1 MEGGVIEAARIRD
14 RQFECEHILGRTVT
28 KVEPRG
34 KHLLMH
40 CDPPPSKG
48 GVRGGIPDTSSSP
61 TNGVQCSS
69 DCPSPTS
76 SRQPRA
82 TLIIHSHMGMTG
94 SWHVYHPGQPWLK
107 PTHYAALVLSINR
120 LEVICFSP
128 RLLELLTADQLR
140 RHPHIQ
146 RLGPDLL
153 GVEFDMH
160 EAIARFRT
168 HNHMPLGE
176 AVINQ
181 TIVSGIGNEYK
192 SDLMFL
198 FGLNPLDPVAR
209 YTDDELIKLLE
220 KARFLMRRNLTGA
233 LRRTRLGNEGGRLW
247 VYGMV
252 GKACPKCGTPI
263 KLQRQGDAGRTTFWC
278 PKCQPARQPHCG

>member
-1 MEGGVIEAARIRD
+1 MEGGVIDAARLRD
-14 RQFECEHILGRTVT
+14 RQFECEHIVGRTVT

-40 CDPPPSKG
+40 CEPGEAD
-48 GVRGGIPDTSSSP
+48 
-61 TNGVQCSS
+61 
-69 DCPSPTS
+69 DCARPG
-76 SRQPRA
+76 A

-128 RLLELLTADQLR
+128 RLLELLTVDQLR

-153 GVEFDMH
+153 GVEFDIDD
-160 EAIARFRT
+160 AIARFRL
-168 HNHMPLGE
+168 HNQMPLGE

-198 FGLNPLDPVAR
+198 FGLNPLAPVAR

-220 KARFLMRRNLTGA
+220 KARFLMRRNLSGA
-233 LRRTRLGNEGGRLW
+233 PRRTRLGNEGGRLW

-252 GKACPKCGTPI
+252 GKPCPKCGTLI

-278 PKCQPARQPHCG
+278 AKCQPARQPYYR